1 MSVRGVFAEWQPVYA
16 AHRIPTFPVTAEKRP
31 ATKGYLRTGIRASTL
46 LAQKFAQA
54 DALGFACG
62 PRSKLALIDV
72 DSKDERVL
80 AAALSTYGDTPVISR
95 TPSGYH
101 AWYRHNGEHRS
112 IRPLQGARLDI
123 LGGGYAVAPPSR
135 VSKGGY
141 EFIQGGLDDLD
152 RLPIMRPPPAP
163 ARAAGTSETPAIHL
177 GHRNSALWKHCMR
190 QAHHCDDFDAL
201 LDVAHT
207 FNENCLPP
215 LEEAEVVKTAK
226 SAWQYTE
233 RGQNRFG
240 QHGAFFPIEEVHAML
255 HDQDAFFLLAF
266 LRANQGPWATF
277 MCANGLAQT
286 FGWPRVRFASARR
299 RLIELGYLRLVR
311 AATRGAPAM
320 YQWA

>member
-31 ATKGYLRTGIRASTL
+31 ATKGYLRNGIRSSTL

-112 IRPLQGARLDI
+112 IRPLQGAPLDI

-141 EFIQGGLDDLD
+141 EFSHGQLDDLD
-152 RLPIMRPPPAP
+152 RLPTMRSPPTSS
-163 ARAAGTSETPAIHL
+163 RAAITHPTPAL
-177 GHRNSALWKHCMR
+177 HRRHQNSARWKYC
-190 QAHHCDDFDAL
+190 
-201 LDVAHT
+201 
-207 FNENCLPP
+207 
-215 LEEAEVVKTAK
+215 
-226 SAWQYTE
+226 
-233 RGQNRFG
+233 
-240 QHGAFFPIEEVHAML
+240 I
-255 HDQDAFFLLAF
+255 
-266 LRANQGPWATF
+266 
-277 MCANGLAQT
+277 
-286 FGWPRVRFASARR
+286 
-299 RLIELGYLRLVR
+299 
-311 AATRGAPAM
+311 
-320 YQWA
+320 

>member
-1 MSVRGVFAEWQPVYA
+1 MSGCWRRLCRLMATRPSFRA
-16 AHRIPTFPVTAEKRP
+16 RRP
-31 ATKGYLRTGIRASTL
+31 AITPGIVTTGSIARSGPCRA
-46 LAQKFAQA
+46 
-54 DALGFACG
+54 
-62 PRSKLALIDV
+62 PRSI
-72 DSKDERVL
+72 SW
-80 AAALSTYGDTPVISR
+80 AAAM
-95 TPSGYH
+95 PS
-101 AWYRHNGEHRS
+101 
-112 IRPLQGARLDI
+112 
-123 LGGGYAVAPPSR
+123 PSR

-152 RLPIMRPPPAP
+152 RLPTIRPPPAP

-311 AATRGAPAM
+311 AAARGVPAM